1 MIKQP
6 HFHIRLPRHSVMV
19 GTIILLWFALFL
31 GGAMP
36 AWKKARRNEEKIAST
51 SARLA
56 SLSQWSVAGIWLA
69 EEIREWE
76 PVQNK
81 TYDRLFPEAKLR
93 EDLFLDLVRVA
104 NENGI
109 DPIRILEAP
118 HAFRPGTEIWHDDYD
133 PDEEM
138 DDEAL
143 EIDVLVSEFAPDL
156 SALPGDELVA
166 HRALVSFTAEYSKL
180 ASFLDDLQTIPRALS
195 MHRLIATS
203 RDKGVEVRMELDFY
217 VQKQD

>member
-6 HFHIRLPRHSVMV
+6 QWRFRLPRHSVMV
-19 GTIILLWFALFL
+19 GAIIFLWFALFL

-36 AWKKARRNEEKIAST
+36 AWKKARHNEEKIASA
-51 SARLA
+51 SSRLA
-56 SLSQWSVAGIWLA
+56 SLNQWSVAGIWLT

-76 PVQNK
+76 PIQNES
-81 TYDRLFPEAKLR
+81 YDRLFPESKGR
-93 EDLFLDLVRVA
+93 EDLFLDLVRIA

-118 HAFRPGTEIWHDDYD
+118 QAFRPGTEQWHDDYD
-133 PDEEM
+133 PTEEM
-138 DDEAL
+138 DDEAM
-143 EIDVLVSEFAPDL
+143 EIEMLISEFAPDL
-156 SALPGDELVA
+156 SALPKDELIA
-166 HRALVSFTAEYSKL
+166 HRALVSFTTGYSEL
-180 ASFLDDLQTIPRALS
+180 ASFLDGLRTIPRALS

-203 RDKGVEVRMELDFY
+203 MDDGVEVRMELDFY